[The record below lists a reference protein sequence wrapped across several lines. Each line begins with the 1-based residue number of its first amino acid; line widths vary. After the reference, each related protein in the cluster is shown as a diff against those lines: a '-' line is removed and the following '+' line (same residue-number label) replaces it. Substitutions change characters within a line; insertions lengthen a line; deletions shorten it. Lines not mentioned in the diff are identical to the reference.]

1 MTRFWRIEQIFLVM
15 TQKIT
20 LQMTADH
27 HFSIADGRNIEALNP
42 KEMMLYASL
51 ECLAHTITSLLKERI
66 KALKNLEMT
75 LEGTLSTP
83 TVVAESTFTHFNIVY
98 NAECHTL
105 KEQETVSRAINLAN
119 DKYCGMLQMLRKI
132 APLTHVTSIVATD

>member
-1 MTRFWRIEQIFLVM
+1 M

-20 LQMTADH
+20 LQMSSDH
-27 HFSIADGRNIEALNP
+27 RFSIAEGRNIDALNP
-42 KEMMLYASL
+42 KELLLYASL
-51 ECLAHTITSLLKERI
+51 DCLSRTIMALLKERTSS
-66 KALKNLEMT
+66 LKNLELT

-83 TVVAESTFTHFNIVY
+83 TVVAESLFTHFNVVY

-105 KEQETVSRAINLAN
+105 KEQEVVSRAINLAN

>member
-1 MTRFWRIEQIFLVM
+1 M

-20 LQMTADH
+20 LQMSTDH
-27 HFSIADGRNIEALNP
+27 RFSLADGRNIEALNP
-42 KEMMLYASL
+42 KELLLYASL
-51 ECLAHTITSLLKERI
+51 DCLGRTITGILKERI
-66 KALKNLEMT
+66 TSLKNLELT

-83 TVVAESTFTHFNIVY
+83 TVVAESTFTHFNVIY
-98 NAECHTL
+98 NAECHNI
-105 KEQETVSRAINLAN
+105 KEQEAVSRAINLAN

>member
-1 MTRFWRIEQIFLVM
+1 M

-42 KEMMLYASL
+42 KELLLYASL
-51 ECLAHTITSLLKERI
+51 ECLAHTITSLMKERI
-66 KALKNLEMT
+66 KALKNLELT
-75 LEGTLSTP
+75 LESTLSTP
-83 TVVAESTFTHFNIVY
+83 TVVAESIYTHFNVIY
-98 NAECHTL
+98 NAECHDI
-105 KEQETVSRAINLAN
+105 KEQEVVSRAVNLAH

-132 APLTHVTSIVATD
+132 APMTHVTSIVATE

>member
-1 MTRFWRIEQIFLVM
+1 MTP
-15 TQKIT
+15 
-20 LQMTADH
+20 DH

-42 KEMMLYASL
+42 KELLLYASL
-51 ECLAHTITSLLKERI
+51 DCLARTITGLLKERI
-66 KALKNLEMT
+66 STLKNLELT

-83 TVVAESTFTHFNIVY
+83 TVVAESIFTHFNIVY
-98 NAECHTL
+98 NAECHNL
-105 KEQETVSRAINLAN
+105 KEQEVVSRAINLAN

>member
-1 MTRFWRIEQIFLVM
+1 M

-20 LQMTADH
+20 LQMSSDH
-27 HFSIADGRNIEALNP
+27 RFSIADGRNIEALNP
-42 KEMMLYASL
+42 KELLLYASL
-51 ECLAHTITSLLKERI
+51 DCLSRTIMGLLKERT
-66 KALKNLEMT
+66 ASLKNLELT

-83 TVVAESTFTHFNIVY
+83 TVVAESVFIHFNVVY

-105 KEQETVSRAINLAN
+105 KEQEVVSRAINLAN

>member
-1 MTRFWRIEQIFLVM
+1 MPRFLAYRTNILVM

-20 LQMTADH
+20 LQMSADH
-27 HFSIADGRNIEALNP
+27 RFSIADGRNIEALNP
-42 KEMMLYASL
+42 KEMLLYASL

-66 KALKNLEMT
+66 KALKNLELT

-83 TVVAESTFTHFNIVY
+83 TVMAESTYTHFDVTY
-98 NAECHTL
+98 NAECHDL
-105 KEQETVSRAINLAN
+105 KEQEVVSRAINLAN

-132 APLTHVTSIVATD
+132 APLTHTTSIVATN

>member
-1 MTRFWRIEQIFLVM
+1 M

-27 HFSIADGRNIEALNP
+27 HFVMADGRNTDALNP
-42 KEMMLYASL
+42 KEMLLYASL
-51 ECLAHTITSLLKERI
+51 NCLAHTLTSLLKERI
-66 KALKNLEMT
+66 KRVKNMELS

-83 TVVAESTFTHFNIVY
+83 TVVAESTFTHFKVTY
-98 NAECHTL
+98 RAECHTM
-105 KEQETVSRAINLAN
+105 KEQEEISHAVNLAN

-132 APLTHVTSIVATD
+132 APLTHETAIVSTD

>member
-1 MTRFWRIEQIFLVM
+1 M

-20 LQMTADH
+20 PQMTAEH
-27 HFSIADGRNIEALNP
+27 RFSIADGRNVEALNP
-42 KEMMLYASL
+42 KEMLLYASL
-51 ECLAHTITSLLKERI
+51 ECLAHTITGLLKERT
-66 KALKNLEMT
+66 KTLKNLELT

-83 TVVAESTFTHFNIVY
+83 TVMAESTFTHFNIVY
-98 NAECHTL
+98 SAECHNI
-105 KEQETVSRAINLAN
+105 KEEEVVSRAINLAN